1 MTIANKITTFR
12 LAVSLAYLVCLS
24 LYVRAGDHDP
34 LLLDAFCLTALA
46 IALLDVADGIAARYF
61 NEATKSGRI
70 IDPLT
75 DKIAIC
81 GTFILFLG
89 LGSLSDIITPWMVVV
104 IVIRE
109 FYTST
114 IRAFA
119 EERGIEFPASVWG
132 KFKTLTEVIVIIGCY
147 LYISHVHNFDGGG
160 FWLLILNS
168 LVVVMLFSL
177 VISAIM
183 YTYQLV
189 KETDKGLDTGA

>member
-12 LAVSLAYLVCLS
+12 LLVSLAYLVCLS
-24 LYVRAGDHDP
+24 LYVKAGAHNPP
-34 LLLDAFCLTALA
+34 LLDIFCLTALA
-46 IALLDVADGIAARYF
+46 IALLDVADGIAARHL
-61 NEATKSGRI
+61 NQNTKSGRI
-70 IDPLT
+70 LDPLT

-89 LGSLSDIITPWMVVV
+89 IDSLRNIVTPWMVVV

-119 EERGIEFPASVWG
+119 EEMGIEFPASIWG

-147 LYISHVHNFDGGG
+147 LYISHIHNFDGGG

-168 LVVVMLFSL
+168 LVIVMLFSL
-177 VISAIM
+177 VASAIM
-183 YTYQLV
+183 YTFQLL
-189 KETDKGLDTGA
+189 KETGRTRNTNG